1 MWAGVTAALLTT
13 AAACGAPEGADAPEA
28 VEASEQQAAQHEP
41 AGAPATDLP
50 VAVDLDLYVAGKQ
63 VPGRW
68 YTAAGRGTHWVALR
82 DDRTWWWGYDEEP
95 QRIDGR
101 IDQSVVI
108 SASGGYTAHVQ
119 TGPGDGWTLVG
130 ADTEWAGEGFGAVD
144 LPRTPMDPP
153 PRAVAVTDDGLVVAG
168 GPDFQWLWRP
178 LVDGAT
184 VDLAETAPG
193 QVVLG
198 GTDAGLL
205 VNDGAYDRT
214 DGTQGAPYLAR
225 LAADGTLARL
235 GPVPTHDALEA
246 SAQWLAYVPPGT
258 IGGEASGTPELQVQR
273 RDGSGAGVLAAPD
286 GWLFVA
292 PGFRWETADRLL
304 ALLVRRDGQ
313 FEALA
318 RCRPDAESCE
328 VVDLPD

>member
-1 MWAGVTAALLTT
+1 V
-13 AAACGAPEGADAPEA
+13 
-28 VEASEQQAAQHEP
+28 
-41 AGAPATDLP
+41 
-50 VAVDLDLYVAGKQ
+50 VDRNLYVAGQQ

-68 YTAAGRGTHWVALR
+68 YAAAGRGTHWVALR

-95 QRIDGR
+95 QRIEGQV
-101 IDQSVVI
+101 DQSVVI
-108 SASGGYTAHVQ
+108 STSGGYTAHVR
-119 TGPGDGWTLVG
+119 TGPGGGWTLVG

-198 GTDAGLL
+198 STDAGLV
-205 VNDGAYDRT
+205 VNEGAYDRT
-214 DGTQGAPYLAR
+214 DVTQGTPYLAR
-225 LAADGTLARL
+225 LAADGTLTRL
-235 GPVPTHDALEA
+235 DRVPTHDALEA
-246 SAQWLAYVPPGT
+246 GKRWLAYVPPGT
-258 IGGEASGTPELQVQR
+258 TGGEAWTTDELFVQR
-273 RDGSGAGVLAAPD
+273 RDGSASTTLEAPAGWRFAV
-286 GWLFVA
+286 

-304 ALLVRRDGQ
+304 ALLVSPDESAQ
-313 FEALA
+313 SLA
-318 RCRPDAESCE
+318 RCRPDAETCE